1 MTPWTAARQAYLS
14 FTISQSLLKIMSI
27 ESVMPSKY
35 LILCHPLLFLFQLF
49 PASVSFPMNQLFA
62 SGGQSI
68 GASSSASVPP
78 VNIQDWYPLG
88 LTHFISML
96 SKGLSRVFSNT
107 TAQKHQFF
115 GAQPFLLSSSHF
127 RTWLLEKNIT
137 LTIWTFVNKV
147 KTLLFNMLS
156 RFVKAFLPGSKILLI
171 SWLQSLSTV
180 ILEPQK

>member
-1 MTPWTAARQAYLS
+1 MFMHVVYLSIVLAVHSLRRVWLFATPWIAACQASLS
-14 FTISQSLLKIMSI
+14 FTISQSFVKLVSI

-115 GAQPFLLSSSHF
+115 GAQPFLWSNSHIH
-127 RTWLLEKNIT
+127 T
-137 LTIWTFVNKV
+137 
-147 KTLLFNMLS
+147 
-156 RFVKAFLPGSKILLI
+156 
-171 SWLQSLSTV
+171 
-180 ILEPQK
+180 